1 MFHAELDST
10 SVRAPEPTSSDS
22 TSYDT
27 FLRSRPDSLELSA
40 IDLIISLN
48 KQHPSL
54 RTHIVHLSSAAALP
68 LIKDAKSSGLP
79 LTVETCFHY
88 LCLTASSVP
97 AGHPEFKCMPPIRS
111 SENREHL
118 WTALMDG
125 TIDFIVSDHSPCV
138 ASLKCLDTGDIMKA
152 WGGIGGLGLGLS
164 LLWTE
169 GQKRGVTFSKIVQW
183 LSKNPARHA
192 GLTSKGGIEVGK
204 DADFV
209 IFDPDAKYTV
219 CFHVWFSFRERLNFP
234 HSHRWHEMIYDSRI
248 KSRLMRVWCWLAE

>member
-1 MFHAELDST
+1 MFHAELNCT
-10 SVRAPEPTSSDS
+10 SGGILETTIADP

-27 FLRSRPDSLELSA
+27 FLRSRPDSFEFSA
-40 IDLIISLN
+40 IDLIVSLN
-48 KQHPSL
+48 KQYPSL
-54 RTHIVHLSSAAALP
+54 RTHVVHLSSATALP

-125 TIDFIVSDHSPCV
+125 TIDFIVSDHSPCT

-169 GQKRGVTFSKIVQW
+169 GQKRGVTFSKVAKW
-183 LSKNPARHA
+183 LSENPARHA
-192 GLTSKGGIEVGK
+192 GLSNKGGIEVGK

-209 IFDPDAKYTV
+209 IFNPHAEFTV
-219 CFHVWFSFRERLNFP
+219 CFHMFP
-234 HSHRWHEMIYDSRI
+234 FMEHLKVY
-248 KSRLMRVWCWLAE
+248 

>member
-10 SVRAPEPTSSDS
+10 PANALESATIDPTS
-22 TSYDT
+22 YHT
-27 FLRSRPDSLELSA
+27 FLRSRPDSLEFSA
-40 IDLIISLN
+40 IDLIISLT

-54 RTHIVHLSSAAALP
+54 RTHIVHLSSATALP
-68 LIKDAKSSGLP
+68 LLKAAKSSRLP

-88 LCLTASSVP
+88 LCLTASSIP

-111 SENREHL
+111 AENREQL

-138 ASLKCLDTGDIMKA
+138 AGLKCLDTGDIMKA

-169 GQKRGVTFSKIVQW
+169 GRKRGVTFSKIVEW

-192 GLTSKGGIEVGK
+192 GLSRKGGIEIGK

-209 IFDPDAKYTV
+209 VFDPHAEYTV
-219 CFHVWFSFRERLNFP
+219 CFFH
-234 HSHRWHEMIYDSRI
+234 I
-248 KSRLMRVWCWLAE
+248 